1 LSEGWQNWF
10 GEPTPMFRLSLLL
23 SNVLLTRMFS
33 FCHPTVKF
41 DPKLYLAHEHPPR
54 SKTHFQAPFEFFK
67 RNRKTFQTNNKIE
80 VRIGC
85 EYGAVV
91 SERDGCDCE
100 VGQW

>member
-1 LSEGWQNWF
+1 VFALAAKDLEHF
-10 GEPTPMFRLSLLL
+10 
-23 SNVLLTRMFS
+23 
-33 FCHPTVKF
+33 VKF

-91 SERDGCDCE
+91 SERDSCDCE